1 MLEVSLWP
9 AADEFPYDFSGA
21 EECGNVFEFALNAY
35 VALFDTKYLN
45 VSAQYDSELLQANVS
60 GLFEF
65 VPASDTGTE
74 LSINFDLRA
83 EIHTFALND
92 AAEKIDAGSHYLN
105 MTAVGETA
113 YVSYS
118 LSGYN
123 ADTALYVSIPVE
135 QLYKIGNMLL
145 PIMGLDANAPY
156 YDLIDHLLSAG
167 ETQFTTGIFSAIQ
180 FADLLKLLDGIP
192 QAQGVSADGVA
203 ALSENLSLFAVGA
216 NENGDISFTLS
227 GLSVGNGE
235 TLSLSITAQRAGE
248 IAVDTSKTYI
258 DISSVSLLFED
269 LLNAY
274 QYTDTGYEL
283 KGSLGLSLL
292 GIDLDL
298 TVNIELKVGVEAD
311 GTPYLNVNLKTNGYN
326 NILVLAIFGTQVV
339 TNGDTETDITFKDGS
354 IYMTRVQS
362 TSWQKKNWISYAF
375 LPITPEYQYRKMS
388 LEEFAGDAMDQIFFA
403 INLSDGAE
411 SYISKQINS
420 SDGGSGT
427 TKDAGE
433 MVKGYSFANDVH
445 TLKLDVGAIA
455 GDSALGELTLNITR
469 ARLEGRDYYDLVKLD
484 GTMILVSVITMKF
497 DLTHQSCGNAVDFTV
512 LDENISRVNA
522 NVA

>member
-216 NENGDISFTLS
+216 NRKRRYFFHAERAVCRKRRNAFAFDHGAKS
-227 GLSVGNGE
+227 G
-235 TLSLSITAQRAGE
+235 
-248 IAVDTSKTYI
+248 
-258 DISSVSLLFED
+258 
-269 LLNAY
+269 
-274 QYTDTGYEL
+274 
-283 KGSLGLSLL
+283 
-292 GIDLDL
+292 
-298 TVNIELKVGVEAD
+298 
-311 GTPYLNVNLKTNGYN
+311 
-326 NILVLAIFGTQVV
+326 
-339 TNGDTETDITFKDGS
+339 
-354 IYMTRVQS
+354 
-362 TSWQKKNWISYAF
+362 
-375 LPITPEYQYRKMS
+375 
-388 LEEFAGDAMDQIFFA
+388 
-403 INLSDGAE
+403 
-411 SYISKQINS
+411 
-420 SDGGSGT
+420 
-427 TKDAGE
+427 
-433 MVKGYSFANDVH
+433 
-445 TLKLDVGAIA
+445 
-455 GDSALGELTLNITR
+455 
-469 ARLEGRDYYDLVKLD
+469 
-484 GTMILVSVITMKF
+484 
-497 DLTHQSCGNAVDFTV
+497 
-512 LDENISRVNA
+512 
-522 NVA
+522 

>member
-1 MLEVSLWP
+1 M
-9 AADEFPYDFSGA
+9 
-21 EECGNVFEFALNAY
+21 
-35 VALFDTKYLN
+35 
-45 VSAQYDSELLQANVS
+45 
-60 GLFEF
+60 
-65 VPASDTGTE
+65 
-74 LSINFDLRA
+74 
-83 EIHTFALND
+83 
-92 AAEKIDAGSHYLN
+92 
-105 MTAVGETA
+105 
-113 YVSYS
+113 
-118 LSGYN
+118 
-123 ADTALYVSIPVE
+123 
-135 QLYKIGNMLL
+135 
-145 PIMGLDANAPY
+145 
-156 YDLIDHLLSAG
+156 
-167 ETQFTTGIFSAIQ
+167 
-180 FADLLKLLDGIP
+180 
-192 QAQGVSADGVA
+192 
-203 ALSENLSLFAVGA
+203 
-216 NENGDISFTLS
+216 
-227 GLSVGNGE
+227 
-235 TLSLSITAQRAGE
+235 
-248 IAVDTSKTYI
+248 
-258 DISSVSLLFED
+258 FED